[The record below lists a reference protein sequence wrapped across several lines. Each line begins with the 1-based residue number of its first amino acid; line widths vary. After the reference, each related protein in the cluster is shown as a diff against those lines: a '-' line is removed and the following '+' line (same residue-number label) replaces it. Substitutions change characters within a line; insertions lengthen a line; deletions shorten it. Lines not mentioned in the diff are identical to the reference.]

1 MSSAAPILSEG
12 FAITVWGSLTDPQG
26 IRQEETWDTL
36 LGHGWWRRP
45 AVIADK
51 VKARGWSP
59 AIFAGDRRA
68 KAGVEAVFALVLD
81 YEAAEGEAPTSL
93 DDALDLWRGCLGLLH
108 TSYSHTPERPR
119 FRVIVALSRAV
130 TGAEYGLLWRWA
142 ATRCAEAGHQIDEA
156 CRDPSRLWF
165 LPAVPPGGEATYQ
178 SRALDGGPLDVDA
191 ALGEQREREAP
202 PPPPAPRPRAS
213 AAPAEGFG
221 PERFCARALEGAVD
235 DVRRAP
241 KGSRHNVIRAK
252 AYQLAGLLHTGALT
266 ADQIEAALLGATR
279 AAGWADEPKTAAT
292 IRDQIKAGARA
303 PRQVPEL
310 RHTPRAASNDAP
322 PSGPTTGGGEP
333 PAEGEEDWTTVLIR
347 RRGEITSD
355 LANVVAYLEHD
366 ELWRGRLRFNEA
378 RQQIEVFIG
387 RDDWRLW
394 GDHDDTDAAVWFQR
408 VKSLRVRPE
417 SVCQAVQAL
426 ARRQAVNP
434 LTDHLSGLVW
444 DGVPRLANW
453 LVTYAKAADTSYIR
467 AAGACW
473 LRSAVARAFV
483 PGIKVDA
490 ALVLE
495 GAQGAGKSSIFSVL
509 GGEYFTDDIHDLGS
523 KDAAVAMASAWMIE
537 LPELSAMGR
546 TDLETLKAA
555 CSRQVDRYR
564 PPYGRAMVNQP
575 RRCVFGGTTNRA
587 EYLRDETGNR
597 RWLPVKVG
605 TVDLAALRADRDQL
619 LAEAVTSWRAGGA
632 LSLPPEVWGEA
643 AEEQAARVE
652 SDPWEDKVAETIRGE
667 KEITVVRVLTVG
679 LGLELGKV
687 TQREQSRVAR
697 CLVRLGWERFQR
709 RDPGGGRT
717 WAYRPLSP
725 VTTGEK

>member
-12 FAITVWGSLTDPQG
+12 FAITVWGSLTDPMG
-26 IRQEETWDTL
+26 VRQEETWDTL
-36 LGHGWWRRP
+36 LSHGWWRRP

-213 AAPAEGFG
+213 AAPAEGYG

-266 ADQIEAALLGATR
+266 ADQIETALLGATR

-322 PSGPTTGGGEP
+322 AAAAAP
-333 PAEGEEDWTTVLIR
+333 PAAGDPVTPTDDTDWHALLIS
-347 RRGEITSD
+347 RRGEVTSD
-355 LANVVAYLEHD
+355 LANLMAILEHD
-366 ELWRGRLRFNEA
+366 DHWRGRLRYNEA
-378 RQQIEVFIG
+378 RQQIEVDCS
-387 RDDWRLW
+387 RSWQ
-394 GDHDDTDAAVWFQR
+394 DHDDTDAAVWFQR
-408 VKSLRVRPE
+408 NWKLRARPE
-417 SVCQAVQAL
+417 TVCQAVQAL
-426 ARRQAVNP
+426 AQRQRCNP
-434 LTDHLSGLVW
+434 LASWLQGLRW
-444 DGVPRLANW
+444 DGVARLDTW
-453 LVTYAKAADTSYIR
+453 LTRYAGAKDAAYTR

-473 LRSAVARAFV
+473 LRSAVARALQ
-483 PGIKVDA
+483 PGVKADA
-490 ALVLE
+490 MLVLE
-495 GAQGAGKSSIFSVL
+495 GLQEAGKSSLFRII
-509 GGEYFTDDIHDLGS
+509 GGEYFTDDVHDLAS
-523 KDAAVAMASAWMIE
+523 KDAVMAISRAWIVE
-537 LPELSAMGR
+537 LPELSSLGR
-546 TDLETLKAA
+546 AEVELIKAFL
-555 CSRQVDRYR
+555 SRQVDRIR
-564 PPYGRAMVNQP
+564 PPYGRAIVEMP
-575 RRCVFGGTTNRA
+575 RRCIFGGTTNRA
-587 EYLRDETGNR
+587 DYLKDDTGNR
-597 RWLPVKVG
+597 RFWPVGVG
-605 TVDLAALRADRDQL
+605 LVDLAALEADREQL
-619 LAEAVTSWRAGGA
+619 LAEAVASWLGGA
-632 LSLPPEVWGEA
+632 PLYLPREVRADHAEA
-643 AEEQAARVE
+643 VEERRQE
-652 SDPWEDKVAETIRGE
+652 DPWET
-667 KEITVVRVLTVG
+667 EI
-679 LGLELGKV
+679 
-687 TQREQSRVAR
+687 AR
-697 CLVRLGWERFQR
+697 WLV
-709 RDPGGGRT
+709 GRT
-717 WAYRPLSP
+717 WATSAEVLGSALQIPTDRWSRSDQMRAGQVLARLGWKKRRVRVGAALEWRY
-725 VTTGEK
+725 EKDGGTDVPT

>member
-1 MSSAAPILSEG
+1 MSDAAPILSEG

-51 VKARGWSP
+51 VRARGWSP

-191 ALGEQREREAP
+191 ALSEQREREAP

-213 AAPAEGFG
+213 AAPAEGYG

-266 ADQIEAALLGATR
+266 ADQIETALLGATR

-322 PSGPTTGGGEP
+322 AAAAAP
-333 PAEGEEDWTTVLIR
+333 PAASDPVTPTDDTDWHALLIS
-347 RRGEITSD
+347 RRGEVTSD
-355 LANVVAYLEHD
+355 LANLMAILEHD
-366 ELWRGRLRFNEA
+366 DHWRGRLRYNEA
-378 RQQIEVFIG
+378 RQQIEVDCS
-387 RDDWRLW
+387 RSWQ
-394 GDHDDTDAAVWFQR
+394 DHDDTDAAVWFQR
-408 VKSLRVRPE
+408 NWKLRARPE
-417 SVCQAVQAL
+417 TVCQAVQAL
-426 ARRQAVNP
+426 AQRQRCNP
-434 LTDHLSGLVW
+434 LASWLQGLRW
-444 DGVPRLANW
+444 DGVARLDTW
-453 LVTYAKAADTSYIR
+453 LTRYAGAKDSAYTR

-473 LRSAVARAFV
+473 LRSAVARALQ
-483 PGIKVDA
+483 PGVKADA
-490 ALVLE
+490 MLVLE
-495 GAQGAGKSSIFSVL
+495 GLQEAGKSSLFRII
-509 GGEYFTDDIHDLGS
+509 GGEYFTDDVHDLAS
-523 KDAAVAMASAWMIE
+523 KDAVMAISRAWIVE
-537 LPELSAMGR
+537 LPELSSLGR
-546 TDLETLKAA
+546 AEVELIKAFL
-555 CSRQVDRYR
+555 SRQVDRIR
-564 PPYGRAMVNQP
+564 PPYGRAIVEMP
-575 RRCVFGGTTNRA
+575 RRCIFGGTTNRA
-587 EYLRDETGNR
+587 DYLKDDTGNR
-597 RWLPVKVG
+597 RFWPVGVG
-605 TVDLAALRADRDQL
+605 LVDLAALEADREQL
-619 LAEAVTSWRAGGA
+619 LAEAVASWLGGA
-632 LSLPPEVWGEA
+632 PLYLPREVRADHAEA
-643 AEEQAARVE
+643 VEERRQE
-652 SDPWEDKVAETIRGE
+652 DPWET
-667 KEITVVRVLTVG
+667 EI
-679 LGLELGKV
+679 
-687 TQREQSRVAR
+687 AR
-697 CLVRLGWERFQR
+697 WLV
-709 RDPGGGRT
+709 GRT
-717 WAYRPLSP
+717 WATSAEVLGSALQIPTDRWSRSDQMRAGQVLARLGWKKRRVRVGAALEWRY
-725 VTTGEK
+725 EKDGGTDVPT

>member
-1 MSSAAPILSEG
+1 MSDAAPVLNEG
-12 FAITVWGSLTDPQG
+12 FAITVWGSLTDPMG
-26 IRQEETWDTL
+26 VRQEETWDTL
-36 LGHGWWRRP
+36 LSHGWWRRP
-45 AVIADK
+45 AVLVDK
-51 VKARGWSP
+51 VRARGWSP

-191 ALGEQREREAP
+191 ALSEQREREAP

-213 AAPAEGFG
+213 AAPAEGYG

-266 ADQIEAALLGATR
+266 ADQIETALLGATR

-322 PSGPTTGGGEP
+322 AAAAAP
-333 PAEGEEDWTTVLIR
+333 PAASDPVTPTDDTDWHALLIS
-347 RRGEITSD
+347 RRGEVTSD
-355 LANVVAYLEHD
+355 LANLMAILEHD
-366 ELWRGRLRFNEA
+366 DHWRGRLRYNEA
-378 RQQIEVFIG
+378 RQQIEVDCS
-387 RDDWRLW
+387 RSWQ
-394 GDHDDTDAAVWFQR
+394 DHDDTDAAVWFQR
-408 VKSLRVRPE
+408 NWKLRARPE
-417 SVCQAVQAL
+417 TVCQAVQAL
-426 ARRQAVNP
+426 AQRQRCNP
-434 LTDHLSGLVW
+434 LASWLQGLRW
-444 DGVPRLANW
+444 DGVARLDTW
-453 LVTYAKAADTSYIR
+453 LTRYAGAKDSAYTR

-473 LRSAVARAFV
+473 LRSAVARALQ
-483 PGIKVDA
+483 PGVKADA
-490 ALVLE
+490 MLVLE
-495 GAQGAGKSSIFSVL
+495 GLQEAGKSSLFRII
-509 GGEYFTDDIHDLGS
+509 GGEYFTDDVHDLAS
-523 KDAAVAMASAWMIE
+523 KDAVMAISRAWIVE
-537 LPELSAMGR
+537 LPELSSLGR
-546 TDLETLKAA
+546 AEVELIKAFL
-555 CSRQVDRYR
+555 SRQVDRIR
-564 PPYGRAMVNQP
+564 PPYGRAIVEMP
-575 RRCVFGGTTNRA
+575 RRCIFGGTTNRA
-587 EYLRDETGNR
+587 DYLKDDTGNR
-597 RWLPVKVG
+597 RFWPVGVG
-605 TVDLAALRADRDQL
+605 LVDLAALEADREQL
-619 LAEAVTSWRAGGA
+619 LAEAVASWLGGA
-632 LSLPPEVWGEA
+632 PLYLPREVRADHAEA
-643 AEEQAARVE
+643 VEERRQE
-652 SDPWEDKVAETIRGE
+652 DPWET
-667 KEITVVRVLTVG
+667 EI
-679 LGLELGKV
+679 
-687 TQREQSRVAR
+687 AR
-697 CLVRLGWERFQR
+697 WLV
-709 RDPGGGRT
+709 GRT
-717 WAYRPLSP
+717 WATSAEVLGSALQIPTDRWSRSDQMRAGQVLARLGWKKRRVRVGAALEWRY
-725 VTTGEK
+725 EKDGGTDVPT

>member
-1 MSSAAPILSEG
+1 MSDAAPILSEG

-51 VKARGWSP
+51 VRARGWSP

-213 AAPAEGFG
+213 AAPAEGYG

-266 ADQIEAALLGATR
+266 ADQIETALLGATR

-310 RHTPRAASNDAP
+310 RYTPRAASNDAP
-322 PSGPTTGGGEP
+322 AAAAAP
-333 PAEGEEDWTTVLIR
+333 PAASDPVTPTDDTDWHALLIS
-347 RRGEITSD
+347 RRGEVTSD
-355 LANVVAYLEHD
+355 LANLMAILEHD
-366 ELWRGRLRFNEA
+366 DHWRGRLRYNEA
-378 RQQIEVFIG
+378 RQQIEVDCS
-387 RDDWRLW
+387 RSWQ
-394 GDHDDTDAAVWFQR
+394 DHDDTDAAVWFQR
-408 VKSLRVRPE
+408 NWKLRARPE
-417 SVCQAVQAL
+417 TVCQAVQAL
-426 ARRQAVNP
+426 AQRQRCNP
-434 LTDHLSGLVW
+434 LASWLQGLRW
-444 DGVPRLANW
+444 DGVARLDTW
-453 LVTYAKAADTSYIR
+453 LTRYAGAKDSAYTR

-473 LRSAVARAFV
+473 LRSAVARALQ
-483 PGIKVDA
+483 PGVKADA
-490 ALVLE
+490 MLVLE
-495 GAQGAGKSSIFSVL
+495 GLQEAGKSSLFRII
-509 GGEYFTDDIHDLGS
+509 GGEYFTDDVHDLAS
-523 KDAAVAMASAWMIE
+523 KDAVMAISRAWIVE
-537 LPELSAMGR
+537 LPELSSLGR
-546 TDLETLKAA
+546 AEVELIKAFL
-555 CSRQVDRYR
+555 SRQVDRIR
-564 PPYGRAMVNQP
+564 PPNGRAIREMP
-575 RRCVFGGTTNRA
+575 RRCIFGGTTNRA
-587 EYLRDETGNR
+587 DYLKDDTGNR
-597 RWLPVKVG
+597 RFWPVGVG
-605 TVDLAALRADRDQL
+605 LVDLAALEADREQL
-619 LAEAVTSWRAGGA
+619 LAEAVASWLGGA
-632 LSLPPEVWGEA
+632 PLYLPREVRADHAEA
-643 AEEQAARVE
+643 VEERRQE
-652 SDPWEDKVAETIRGE
+652 DPWET
-667 KEITVVRVLTVG
+667 EI
-679 LGLELGKV
+679 
-687 TQREQSRVAR
+687 AR
-697 CLVRLGWERFQR
+697 WLV
-709 RDPGGGRT
+709 GRT
-717 WAYRPLSP
+717 WATSAEVLGSALQIPTDRWSRSDQMRAGQVLARLGWKKRRVRVGAALEWRY
-725 VTTGEK
+725 EKDGGTDVPT

>member
-1 MSSAAPILSEG
+1 MRDAAPVLDES

-26 IRQEETWDTL
+26 TRQEETWPTL

-45 AVIADK
+45 VVLVDK
-51 VKARGWSP
+51 VRARGWSP

-81 YEAAEGEAPTSL
+81 YEAAEGEAPTSI

-130 TGAEYGLLWRWA
+130 TGAEYGPLWRWA

-165 LPAVPPGGEATYQ
+165 LPAVPPGGELTYQ

-191 ALGEQREREAP
+191 ALAEQREREAP
-202 PPPPAPRPRAS
+202 PPPPAPRPRTS

-241 KGSRHNVIRAK
+241 KGSRHNTIRAK
-252 AYQLAGLLHTGALT
+252 AYQLAGLLHTGALS
-266 ADQIEAALLGATR
+266 ADQIEAALLGAAR
-279 AAGWADEPKTAAT
+279 AAGWADEPKTLAT

-310 RHTPRAASNDAP
+310 RFTPRAASGEAA
-322 PSGPTTGGGEP
+322 PSGPSTDGGEP
-333 PAEGEEDWTTVLIR
+333 PSEGDEDWTTVLIR
-347 RRGEITSD
+347 RRGEVTSD

-366 ELWRGRLRFNEA
+366 DLWKGRLRFNET
-378 RQQIEVFIG
+378 RQQIEVCES
-387 RDDWRLW
+387 DAWRTW

-408 VKSLRVRPE
+408 AKSLRVRPE
-417 SVCQAVQAL
+417 AVCQAVQAL

-434 LTDHLSGLVW
+434 LTDHLGALVW

-453 LVTYAKAADTSYIR
+453 LVSYAKAPDTAYIR

-495 GAQGAGKSSIFSVL
+495 GAQGAGKSSVFAVL

-564 PPYGRAMVNQP
+564 PPYGRAMVSQP

-605 TVDLAALRADRDQL
+605 AVDLAALRRDRDQL
-619 LAEAVTSWRAGGA
+619 LAEAVASWRAGGA
-632 LSLPPEVWGEA
+632 LSLPPEVWAEA

-652 SDPWEDKVAETIRGE
+652 SDPWEDKVSETIRGE

-717 WAYRPLSP
+717 WAYRPASP